1 MTEAAIDE
9 GFIGERCLLDME
21 ARYSLAGSLPKLASE
36 MGMSKWTLYRIMRRE
51 RRVGIDSARALK
63 ARLGYSSTDEIFS

>member
-1 MTEAAIDE
+1 MTEAATDE
-9 GFIGERCLLDME
+9 GFIGEQCLLEIE

-51 RRVGIDSARALK
+51 RRVGIDSARLLK
-63 ARLGYSSTDEIFS
+63 LKLGYSSTDEIFS